1 MFDKD
6 IINSLNNTPKENQDF
21 MVTLAIIG
29 AVVVIALKVLDGY
42 APNFAK

>member
-6 IINSLNNTPKENQDF
+6 IINSLNKTPKENQDF
-21 MVTLAIIG
+21 LVTMAVIA
-29 AVVVIALKVLDGY
+29 AVVAVTFKLVDGF

>member
-6 IINSLNNTPKENQDF
+6 IINSLNKTPKENQDF
-21 MVTLAIIG
+21 MVTLAVIG
-29 AVVVIALKVLDGY
+29 AVVVIALKLVDGF